1 MTRRADQDRRFF
13 SAILAAVLGTAVL
26 AALVLI
32 ASARVDAVAG
42 RSADDPP
49 LAVRITS
56 PLGRTG
62 TPGAVRIVARIER
75 AEDTALTSV
84 KFLVNGA
91 VVGEDAEGPVHAVD
105 WVDDNPFAP
114 TVISVEV
121 TDAKGRTATSKV
133 DLPAFD
139 FVEQAE
145 VISVLVEATVH
156 DKTGRPIGGLDKAGF
171 VLEEDGARQQLEV
184 VRPEVLPATY
194 VMLVDSSQSI
204 AHGVRFLRD
213 AVTRFMRYLRPDD
226 RVLVVP
232 FSRTIGAATGPT
244 NDVETVLE
252 ALLAVRPG
260 GGTAIYDAIVATSEM
275 IRRREGRHI
284 LVLLSDGYDEHSV
297 TTRDDAIKAVQTSGA
312 TAYVIGVGGI
322 AGISLKGEGLLKSF
336 AEATGGRAF
345 FPYRESEL
353 PVVHDRVA
361 ADVATRYV
369 LTYTPT
375 NQRVDGS
382 FRAIRLTTTDTDLVV
397 RTKPG
402 YYAPTPPPVRP
413 TLELTAVDENRRV
426 LDVTREDLVVIED
439 GVPQTVE
446 AFSEATSPVSIVLA
460 LDESGSMR
468 RSAEGVKAAARSFV
482 EALRKEDRLAVL
494 RFADKAEVAHDLTQF
509 RSDAL
514 KAIDE
519 YTSHGG
525 TALWDAVHESNAR
538 LRTAEGR
545 RVVVVM
551 TDGRDENA
559 AATGPG
565 SVTRYEDL
573 LEELRATGA
582 LVYAIGLGT
591 NVDRERLQGLA
602 LRTGGEAYFPET
614 VEALSA
620 EYARI
625 VENLRRQ
632 YVIGYTSTNSTRD
645 GAWRSVTVTSR
656 RPGVRIASRGGYFA
670 PQR

>member
-1 MTRRADQDRRFF
+1 MTRRTDRRRF
-13 SAILAAVLGTAVL
+13 SGAILAAVLIFAL
-26 AALVLI
+26 AGVRL
-32 ASARVDAVAG
+32 R
-42 RSADDPP
+42 ADDPP

-62 TPGAVRIVARIER
+62 TPGAVRIVARVERTGDVPIEG
-75 AEDTALTSV
+75 V
-84 KFLVNGA
+84 KFFVNGA
-91 VVGEDAEGPVHAVD
+91 PVGQDTDGPVYAVD

-114 TVISVEV
+114 TVITVEA
-121 TDAKGRTATSKV
+121 TDVKGRSATARV
-133 DLPAFD
+133 ELAAFD

-145 VISVLVEATVH
+145 VVSVLIEATVH
-156 DKTGRPIGGLDKAGF
+156 DKTGHPIAGLGKSNF
-171 VLEEDGARQQLEV
+171 VLEEDGARQELEV
-184 VRPEVLPATY
+184 VRPEIMPATY

-204 AHGVRFLRD
+204 AHGVGFLRD
-213 AVTRFMRYLRPDD
+213 AVTRFMRYLRPED

-232 FSRTIGAATGPT
+232 FSRTLGAATGPT
-244 NDVETVLE
+244 NDPETVLD
-252 ALLAVRPG
+252 ALLAVHPG
-260 GGTAIYDAIVATSEM
+260 GGTAIYDSIISTSEM
-275 IRRREGRHI
+275 IRKREGRHV

-297 TTRDDAIKAVQTSGA
+297 ATRDDAIRAVQTSGA
-312 TAYVIGVGGI
+312 TAYVIGVGGV
-322 AGISLKGEGLLKSF
+322 AGISMKGEALLKSF

-361 ADVATRYV
+361 ADVATRY
-369 LTYTPT
+369 LLSYTPT

-382 FRAIRLTTTDTDLVV
+382 WRAIRLVTAEAGLIV

-402 YYAPTPPPVRP
+402 YYAPKPPPVRP
-413 TLELTAVDENRRV
+413 TLELTAVDESRRA
-426 LDVTREDLVVIED
+426 LDVTREDLVVVED

-482 EALRKEDRLAVL
+482 DALRKEDRLAVL
-494 RFADKAEVAHDLTQF
+494 RFSDKAELAHDLTQF
-509 RSDAL
+509 RSDAM

-525 TALWDAVHESNAR
+525 TALWDAVHESNGR
-538 LRTAEGR
+538 LRTAQGR

-559 AATGPG
+559 TSSGPG
-565 SVTRYEDL
+565 SATKYDDL
-573 LEELRATGA
+573 VEELRTTGA

-591 NVDRERLQGLA
+591 NVDRDRLQALA
-602 LRTGGEAYFPET
+602 SGTGGEAYFPET

-632 YVIGYTSTNSTRD
+632 YVIGYTSTNSRRD
-645 GAWRSVTVTSR
+645 GAWRSVSVTSR

-670 PQR
+670 PPR

>member
-1 MTRRADQDRRFF
+1 MTPRADRPRAVRPGQLLG
-13 SAILAAVLGTAVL
+13 ALLAAVLSLVVIGGTAL
-26 AALVLI
+26 
-32 ASARVDAVAG
+32 R
-42 RSADDPP
+42 ADDPP
-49 LAVRITS
+49 LSVRITS

-62 TPGAVRIVARIER
+62 TPGAVRIVARVEP
-75 AEDTALTSV
+75 AGDTAIQGV
-84 KFLVNGA
+84 KFFVNGA
-91 VVGEDAEGPVHAVD
+91 AVGQDLDGPVYAVD
-105 WVDDNPFAP
+105 WLDDNPFAP

-121 TDAKGRTATSKV
+121 TDVKGRSATGKV
-133 DLPAFD
+133 DLAAFD

-156 DKTGRPIGGLDKAGF
+156 DKAGRPIGGLGKSGF
-171 VLEEDGARQQLEV
+171 ILEEDGARQELEV

-204 AHGVRFLRD
+204 AHGVGFLRD
-213 AVTRFMRYLRPDD
+213 AVTRFMRYLRPAD

-232 FSRTIGAATGPT
+232 FSRTLGAATGPT
-244 NDVETVLE
+244 NDVDTVLD
-252 ALLAVRPG
+252 ALLSVHPG
-260 GGTAIYDAIVATSEM
+260 GGTSIYDAIVATSEM
-275 IRRREGRHI
+275 IRRREGRHV

-297 TTRDDAIKAVQTSGA
+297 ATRDDAVRAVQTSGA
-312 TAYVIGVGGI
+312 TAYVIGVGGV
-322 AGISLKGEGLLKSF
+322 AGISLKGEALLKSF

-361 ADVATRYV
+361 ADVATRYL

-382 FRAIRLTTTDTDLVV
+382 FRAIRLVTADTALVV

-402 YYAPTPPPVRP
+402 YYAPKPPPVRP
-413 TLELTAVDENRRV
+413 TLELTAVDESRRV
-426 LDVTREDLVVIED
+426 LDVTREDLVVVED
-439 GVPQTVE
+439 GVAQTVE
-446 AFSEATSPVSIVLA
+446 AFSEASSPVSIVLA

-494 RFADKAEVAHDLTQF
+494 RFSDTAEIAHDLTQF
-509 RSDAL
+509 RTDAM

-525 TALWDAVHESNAR
+525 TALWDAVHESNGR

-559 AATGPG
+559 TANGPG
-565 SVTRYEDL
+565 SATKFDDL

-591 NVDRERLQGLA
+591 NVDRERLQALA
-602 LRTGGEAYFPET
+602 VRTGGEAYFPET
-614 VEALSA
+614 VDALSA

-632 YVIGYTSTNSTRD
+632 YVIGYTSTNSRRD
-645 GAWRSVTVTSR
+645 GAWRAVSVTSR

>member
-1 MTRRADQDRRFF
+1 MTRRTERGRRFF
-13 SAILAAVLGTAVL
+13 RTILAAMALGLV
-26 AALVLI
+26 AAGGVRLH
-32 ASARVDAVAG
+32 
-42 RSADDPP
+42 ADDPP
-49 LAVRITS
+49 LSVRITS

-62 TPGAVRIVARIER
+62 TPGAVRIVARVQPNG
-75 AEDTALTSV
+75 DTAIQGV
-84 KFLVNGA
+84 KFFVNGA
-91 VVGEDAEGPVHAVD
+91 SVGTDDDGPVYAVD
-105 WVDDNPFAP
+105 WLDDNPFAA

-121 TDAKGRTATSKV
+121 TDAKGRTATSRV
-133 DLPAFD
+133 DLAAFD

-156 DKTGRPIGGLDKAGF
+156 DKTGRPIGGLGKSGF
-171 VLEEDGARQQLEV
+171 FLEEDGARQELEV
-184 VRPEVLPATY
+184 VRPEALPATY

-204 AHGVRFLRD
+204 ARGVTFLRD
-213 AVTRFMRYLRPDD
+213 AVTRFMRYLRPAD

-232 FSRTIGAATGPT
+232 FSRTLGTATGPT
-244 NDVETVLE
+244 DDVDTVLD

-260 GGTAIYDAIVATSEM
+260 GGTSIYDAIVETSEM
-275 IRRREGRHI
+275 MRRREGRHV

-297 TTRDDAIKAVQTSGA
+297 ATRDDAIRAVQTSGA
-312 TAYVIGVGGI
+312 TAYVIGVGGV
-322 AGISLKGEGLLKSF
+322 AGISLKGEALLKSF

-353 PVVHDRVA
+353 PLVHDRVA
-361 ADVATRYV
+361 ADVATRYL

-382 FRAIRLTTTDTDLVV
+382 FRAIRLVTADPALVV

-402 YYAPTPPPVRP
+402 YYAPKPPPFRP
-413 TLELTAVDENRRV
+413 TLELTAVDESRRV
-426 LDVTREDLVVIED
+426 LDVTREDLVVVED
-439 GVPQTVE
+439 GIPQTVE

-468 RSAEGVKAAARSFV
+468 RSAEGVKTAARSFV
-482 EALRKEDRLAVL
+482 DALRKEDRLAVL
-494 RFADKAEVAHDLTQF
+494 RFSDKAEIAHDLTQF
-509 RSDAL
+509 RSDAQ

-519 YTSHGG
+519 YSSHGG
-525 TALWDAVHESNAR
+525 TALWDAVHESNGR
-538 LRTAEGR
+538 LGAAPGR

-559 AATGPG
+559 AANGPG
-565 SVTRYEDL
+565 SVTKYDDL
-573 LEELRATGA
+573 FEELRATGA

-591 NVDRERLQGLA
+591 NVDRERLQTLA
-602 LRTGGEAYFPET
+602 ARSGGEAYFPET

-632 YVIGYTSTNSTRD
+632 YVIGYTSTNSRRD
-645 GAWRSVTVTSR
+645 GAWRAVEVTSR
-656 RPGVRIASRGGYFA
+656 QPGVRIASRGGYFA

>member
-1 MTRRADQDRRFF
+1 M
-13 SAILAAVLGTAVL
+13 
-26 AALVLI
+26 
-32 ASARVDAVAG
+32 
-42 RSADDPP
+42 
-49 LAVRITS
+49 
-56 PLGRTG
+56 
-62 TPGAVRIVARIER
+62 
-75 AEDTALTSV
+75 
-84 KFLVNGA
+84 
-91 VVGEDAEGPVHAVD
+91 
-105 WVDDNPFAP
+105 
-114 TVISVEV
+114 
-121 TDAKGRTATSKV
+121 
-133 DLPAFD
+133 
-139 FVEQAE
+139 
-145 VISVLVEATVH
+145 ISVLVEATVH
-156 DKTGRPIGGLDKAGF
+156 DKTGRPIAGLGKSGF
-171 VLEEDGARQQLEV
+171 VLEEDGARQELEV
-184 VRPEVLPATY
+184 VRPEVMPATY

-204 AHGVRFLRD
+204 AHGVGFLRD

-244 NDVETVLE
+244 NDVETVLD

-260 GGTAIYDAIVATSEM
+260 GGTAIYDAIVNTSEM
-275 IRRREGRHI
+275 IRRREGRHV

-297 TTRDDAIKAVQTSGA
+297 ATRDDAIHAVQTSGA

-322 AGISLKGEGLLKSF
+322 AGISMKGEALLKSF

-361 ADVATRYV
+361 SDVATRYV

-382 FRAIRLTTTDTDLVV
+382 YRAIRLVTSDPALVV

-402 YYAPTPPPVRP
+402 YYAPKPPPVRP
-413 TLELTAVDENRRV
+413 TLELTAVDESRRV

-439 GVPQTVE
+439 GVAQTVE

-468 RSAEGVKAAARSFV
+468 RAAEGVKTAARSFV

-494 RFADKAEVAHDLTQF
+494 RFSDKAELAHDLTQF
-509 RSDAL
+509 RSDAM
-514 KAIDE
+514 KAIDD

-525 TALWDAVHESNAR
+525 TALWDAVHESNGR

-559 AATGPG
+559 TANGPG
-565 SVTRYEDL
+565 SVTKYEDL
-573 LEELRATGA
+573 LAELRATGA
-582 LVYAIGLGT
+582 SVYAIGLGT
-591 NVDRERLQGLA
+591 NVDRDRLQALA
-602 LRTGGEAYFPET
+602 NGTGGEAYFPET

-632 YVIGYTSTNSTRD
+632 YVIGYTSTNSRRD
-645 GAWRSVTVTSR
+645 GAWRAVSVTSR
-656 RPGVRIASRGGYFA
+656 QPGVRIASRGGYFA

>member
-1 MTRRADQDRRFF
+1 MTRKAERGRR
-13 SAILAAVLGTAVL
+13 SVGAILL
-26 AALVLI
+26 AAALGL
-32 ASARVDAVAG
+32 AVAAG
-42 RSADDPP
+42 PRLAARGEAGAGADDPP
-49 LAVRITS
+49 LSVRITS

-62 TPGAVRIVARIER
+62 TPGAVRIVARVER
-75 AEDTALTSV
+75 DGDTAIQGV
-84 KFLVNGA
+84 KFFVNG
-91 VVGEDAEGPVHAVD
+91 VGVGQDSEGPVYAVD

-114 TVISVEV
+114 TLISVEV
-121 TDAKGRTATSKV
+121 TDAKGRTATSQV
-133 DLPAFD
+133 DLAAFD

-156 DKTGRPIGGLDKAGF
+156 DKTGRSIAGLGKSGF
-171 VLEEDGARQQLEV
+171 VLEEDGARQQLDV
-184 VRPEVLPATY
+184 VRPEALPATY

-204 AHGVRFLRD
+204 AHGVGFLRD
-213 AVTRFMRYLRPDD
+213 AVTRFMRYLRPED

-244 NDVETVLE
+244 NDVETVLD

-260 GGTAIYDAIVATSEM
+260 GGTAIYDAIIETSEM
-275 IRRREGRHI
+275 IRRREGRHV

-297 TTRDDAIKAVQTSGA
+297 AARDDAIRAVQTSGA
-312 TAYVIGVGGI
+312 TAYVIGVGGV

-361 ADVATRYV
+361 ADVATRYL

-382 FRAIRLTTTDTDLVV
+382 WRSIRLTTADPALVV
-397 RTKPG
+397 RAKPG
-402 YYAPTPPPVRP
+402 YFAPKPPPVRP
-413 TLELTAVDENRRV
+413 TLELTAVDESRRV
-426 LDVTREDLVVIED
+426 LDVTREDLVVVED

-460 LDESGSMR
+460 LDQSGSMR
-468 RSAEGVKAAARSFV
+468 RSADGVKAAARSFV
-482 EALRKEDRLAVL
+482 EALRQEDRLAVL
-494 RFADKAEVAHDLTQF
+494 RFSDKAELAHDLTQF

-519 YTSHGG
+519 YTSQGG
-525 TALWDAVHESNAR
+525 TALWDAVHEANGR
-538 LRTAEGR
+538 LRTVEGR

-559 AATGPG
+559 SASGPG

-573 LEELRATGA
+573 LEELRASGA
-582 LVYAIGLGT
+582 LVYVIGMGT

-602 LRTGGEAYFPET
+602 ARTGGEAYFPET
-614 VEALSA
+614 VEAVSA

-645 GAWRSVTVTSR
+645 GAWRAVSVTSR

>member
-1 MTRRADQDRRFF
+1 MTLRAEQRGFL
-13 SAILAAVLGTAVL
+13 SAILAVAL
-26 AALVLI
+26 ALVL
-32 ASARVDAVAG
+32 VAAAG
-42 RSADDPP
+42 VPLRADDPP
-49 LAVRITS
+49 LAIRITS

-62 TPGAVRIVARIER
+62 TPGAVRIVARVEH
-75 AEDTALTSV
+75 AGDTAIQGV
-84 KFLVNGA
+84 KFFVNGTA
-91 VVGEDAEGPVHAVD
+91 VGQDTDGPVYAVD

-114 TVISVEV
+114 TVITAEV
-121 TDAKGRTATSKV
+121 TDAKGRSATAKV
-133 DLPAFD
+133 DLAAFD

-156 DKTGRPIGGLDKAGF
+156 DKTGRPIAGLGKSAF
-171 VLEEDGARQQLEV
+171 ILEEDGAPQQLEV
-184 VRPEVLPATY
+184 VRPEIMPATY

-204 AHGVRFLRD
+204 AHGVGFLRD
-213 AVTRFMRYLRPDD
+213 AVTRFMRYLRPED

-244 NDVETVLE
+244 NDVETVLD
-252 ALLAVRPG
+252 ALLAVHPG
-260 GGTAIYDAIVATSEM
+260 GGTAIYDAIISTSEM
-275 IRRREGRHI
+275 IRKREGRHV

-297 TTRDDAIKAVQTSGA
+297 ATRDDAIRAVQASGA

-322 AGISLKGEGLLKSF
+322 AGISMKGEALLKNF

-353 PVVHDRVA
+353 PVVHDKVA
-361 ADVATRYV
+361 SDVATRYL

-382 FRAIRLTTTDTDLVV
+382 WRAIRLVTADTGLVV

-402 YYAPTPPPVRP
+402 YYAPKPPPVRP
-413 TLELTAVDENRRV
+413 TLELTAVDESRRV
-426 LDVTREDLVVIED
+426 LDMTREDLVVVED

-468 RSAEGVKAAARSFV
+468 RAADGVKAAARSFV
-482 EALRKEDRLAVL
+482 DALRKEDRLAVL
-494 RFADKAEVAHDLTQF
+494 RFSDKAEIAHDLTQF
-509 RSDAL
+509 RSDAM

-559 AATGPG
+559 TANGPG
-565 SVTRYEDL
+565 SVTKYDDL
-573 LEELRATGA
+573 LVELRATGA
-582 LVYAIGLGT
+582 LVYTIGLGT
-591 NVDRERLQGLA
+591 NVDRDRLQALA
-602 LRTGGEAYFPET
+602 AGTGGEAYFPET

-620 EYARI
+620 EYGRI

-632 YVIGYTSTNSTRD
+632 YVIGYTSTNSRRD
-645 GAWRSVTVTSR
+645 GAWRAVSVTSR
-656 RPGVRIASRGGYFA
+656 QPGVRIASRGGYFA

>member
-1 MTRRADQDRRFF
+1 MTRRADPGRFRR
-13 SAILAAVLGTAVL
+13 AILVAVLSFV
-26 AALVLI
+26 AA
-32 ASARVDAVAG
+32 AGARL
-42 RSADDPP
+42 RADDPP

-62 TPGAVRIVARIER
+62 TPGAVRIVARVQPDG
-75 AEDTALTSV
+75 DTQIQGV
-84 KFLVNGA
+84 KFFVNGA
-91 VVGEDAEGPVHAVD
+91 VVGEDVEGPVYAVD

-114 TVISVEV
+114 TQISVEA
-121 TDAKGRTATSKV
+121 TDVKGRSATSRI
-133 DLPAFD
+133 DLAAFD

-156 DKTGRPIGGLDKAGF
+156 DKAGRPIGGLDKSGF
-171 VLEEDGARQQLEV
+171 VLEEDGTRQELEL
-184 VRPEVLPATY
+184 VRPEIMPATY

-204 AHGVRFLRD
+204 AHGVTFLRD
-213 AVTRFMRYLRPDD
+213 AVTRFMRYLRPAD

-232 FSRTIGAATGPT
+232 FSRTIAAATGPT
-244 NDVETVLE
+244 NDLDTVLD
-252 ALLAVRPG
+252 ALLAVRPH

-275 IRRREGRHI
+275 IRRREGRHV

-297 TTRDDAIKAVQTSGA
+297 ATRDDAVRAVQTSGA
-312 TAYVIGVGGI
+312 TAYVIGIGGV

-353 PVVHDRVA
+353 PIVHDRVA
-361 ADVATRYV
+361 ADVATRYL

-382 FRAIRLTTTDTDLVV
+382 FRAIRLVAADSTLVV
-397 RTKPG
+397 RAKPG
-402 YYAPTPPPVRP
+402 YYAPKPPPVRP
-413 TLELTAVDENRRV
+413 TLELTAVDESRGV
-426 LDVTREDLVVIED
+426 LDVTREDLVVVED
-439 GVPQTVE
+439 GVAQTVE

-482 EALRKEDRLAVL
+482 TALRKEDRLAVL
-494 RFADKAEVAHDLTQF
+494 RFSDTAEIAHDLTQF
-509 RSDAL
+509 RSDAM

-525 TALWDAVHESNAR
+525 TALWDAVHQSLGR
-538 LRTAEGR
+538 LRTSEGR

-559 AATGPG
+559 SASGPG
-565 SVTRYEDL
+565 SATKFEDL
-573 LEELRATGA
+573 LEELRTTGA

-591 NVDRERLQGLA
+591 NVDRERLQALA
-602 LRTGGEAYFPET
+602 ARTGGEAYFPET
-614 VEALSA
+614 VDALAA
-620 EYARI
+620 EYGRI

-632 YVIGYTSTNSTRD
+632 YVIGYTSTNSRRD
-645 GAWRSVTVTSR
+645 GAWRTVSVTSR
-656 RPGVRIASRGGYFA
+656 KPGVRIASRGGYFA

>member
-1 MTRRADQDRRFF
+1 MTPKVERRRR
-13 SAILAAVLGTAVL
+13 SVGAILLAAALGLVVAVGGRLAAREHGAAVV
-26 AALVLI
+26 
-32 ASARVDAVAG
+32 
-42 RSADDPP
+42 DDPP
-49 LAVRITS
+49 LSVRITS

-62 TPGAVRIVARIER
+62 TPGAVRIVARVER
-75 AEDTALTSV
+75 DGDTAIQAV
-84 KFLVNGA
+84 RFFVNGA
-91 VVGEDAEGPVHAVD
+91 SVGQDVDGPVYAVE

-121 TDAKGRTATSKV
+121 TDAKGRSATSRV
-133 DLPAFD
+133 DLAAFD

-156 DKTGRPIGGLDKAGF
+156 DKAGRSIGGLGKSGF
-171 VLEEDGARQQLEV
+171 VLDEDGARQELDV
-184 VRPEVLPATY
+184 VRPESLPATY

-204 AHGVRFLRD
+204 AHGVGFLRD

-244 NDVETVLE
+244 HDVETVLD

-260 GGTAIYDAIVATSEM
+260 GGTAIYDALVQTSEM

-284 LVLLSDGYDEHSV
+284 LVLLSDGYDEHSAS
-297 TTRDDAIKAVQTSGA
+297 TRDDAIRAVQTSGA
-312 TAYVIGVGGI
+312 TAYVIGVGGV
-322 AGISLKGEGLLKSF
+322 AGISLKGEALLKSF

-345 FPYRESEL
+345 FPYRQSEL
-353 PVVHDRVA
+353 PNVHDRVA
-361 ADVATRYV
+361 ADVATRYL
-369 LTYTPT
+369 LTYTPK

-382 FRAIRLTTTDTDLVV
+382 WRSIRLVAADPALIV
-397 RTKPG
+397 RAKPG
-402 YYAPTPPPVRP
+402 YFAPKPPPVRP
-413 TLELTAVDENRRV
+413 TLELTAVDESRRV
-426 LDVTREDLVVIED
+426 LDVTREDLVVVED

-468 RSAEGVKAAARSFV
+468 RAAEGVKAAARSFV
-482 EALRKEDRLAVL
+482 DALRQEDRLAVL
-494 RFADKAEVAHDLTQF
+494 RFSDKAEVAHDLTQF
-509 RSDAL
+509 RSDAM

-525 TALWDAVHESNAR
+525 TALWDAVHEANGR
-538 LRTAEGR
+538 LRTVEGR

-559 AATGPG
+559 SGSGPG
-565 SVTRYEDL
+565 SVTEYDEL
-573 LEELRATGA
+573 LEDLRATGA
-582 LVYAIGLGT
+582 LVYAIGLGS
-591 NVDRERLQGLA
+591 NVDRDRLQA
-602 LRTGGEAYFPET
+602 LVARTGGEAYFPET
-614 VEALSA
+614 VEAVSG

-645 GAWRSVTVTSR
+645 GAWRAVSVTSR

>member
-1 MTRRADQDRRFF
+1 MTPRAEQYRVY
-13 SAILAAVLGTAVL
+13 SAVL
-26 AALVLI
+26 AAILAIVAVLGV
-32 ASARVDAVAG
+32 RL
-42 RSADDPP
+42 RADDPP
-49 LAVRITS
+49 LTVRITS

-62 TPGAVRIVARIER
+62 TPGSVRIVARVER
-75 AEDTALTSV
+75 AEDPVQGAR
-84 KFLVNGA
+84 FFVNGA
-91 VVGEDAEGPVHAVD
+91 MVGQDADGPVYAVD
-105 WVDDNPFAP
+105 WLDDNPFAP
-114 TVISVEV
+114 TTISVEV
-121 TDAKGRTATSKV
+121 TDSKGRTATSKV
-133 DLPAFD
+133 DLAAFD
-139 FVEQAE
+139 YVEQAE

-156 DKTGRPIGGLDKAGF
+156 DKTGRPISGMGKSGF
-171 VLEEDGARQQLEV
+171 VLHEDGTRQELEV

-204 AHGVRFLRD
+204 AHGVAFLRD
-213 AVTRFMRYLRPDD
+213 AVTRFMKHLRPAD

-244 NDVETVLE
+244 DDVETVLD
-252 ALLAVRPG
+252 AMLAVRPG
-260 GGTAIYDAIVATSEM
+260 GGTAIYDSIIATSEM
-275 IRRREGRHI
+275 IKKREGRHV
-284 LVLLSDGYDEHSV
+284 LVLLSDGYDEHSHA
-297 TTRDDAIKAVQTSGA
+297 TRDDAVQAVQASGA
-312 TAYVIGVGGI
+312 TAYVIGIGGI
-322 AGISLKGEGLLKSF
+322 AGISLKGEGLLKAF

-361 ADVATRYV
+361 SDVATRYV

-382 FRAIRLTTTDTDLVV
+382 WRAIRLVAADPTLVV

-402 YYAPTPPPVRP
+402 YFAPKPPPVRP
-413 TLELTAVDENRRV
+413 TLELTAVDESRRV
-426 LDVTREDLVVIED
+426 LDVTREDLVVVED
-439 GVPQTVE
+439 GVAQTVE

-482 EALRKEDRLAVL
+482 DALRKEDRLAVL
-494 RFADKAEVAHDLTQF
+494 RFSDKAEVAHDLTQF
-509 RSDAL
+509 RSDAI

-519 YTSHGG
+519 YNSHGG
-525 TALWDAVHESNAR
+525 TALWDAVHESLGR
-538 LRTAEGR
+538 LKAAQGR

-559 AATGPG
+559 AANGPG
-565 SVTRYEDL
+565 STTKYEDL
-573 LEELRATGA
+573 ADELKATGA

-591 NVDRERLQGLA
+591 NVDRERLQA
-602 LRTGGEAYFPET
+602 LVAGTGGEAYFPET
-614 VEALSA
+614 VDALSA

-645 GAWRSVTVTSR
+645 GAWRSVSVTSR
-656 RPGVRIASRGGYFA
+656 KPGVRIASRGGYFA

>member
-1 MTRRADQDRRFF
+1 MTRKADRSRRSFGALLVAAGLGL
-13 SAILAAVLGTAVL
+13 AIAGGARLAADGT
-26 AALVLI
+26 
-32 ASARVDAVAG
+32 G
-42 RSADDPP
+42 RPAADDPP
-49 LAVRITS
+49 LSVRITS

-62 TPGAVRIVARIER
+62 TPGAVRIVARVER
-75 AEDTALTSV
+75 DGDTAIQGV
-84 KFLVNGA
+84 RFFVNGA
-91 VVGEDAEGPVHAVD
+91 SVGQDAEGPVYAVD

-121 TDAKGRTATSKV
+121 TDAKGRTATSRV
-133 DLPAFD
+133 DLAAFD

-156 DKTGRPIGGLDKAGF
+156 DKTGRSIAGIGKSGF
-171 VLEEDGARQQLEV
+171 VLEEDGARQELEV
-184 VRPEVLPATY
+184 VRPEALPATY

-204 AHGVRFLRD
+204 AHGVSFLRD
-213 AVTRFMRYLRPDD
+213 AVTRFMRYLRPED

-244 NDVETVLE
+244 NDVDTVLD

-260 GGTAIYDAIVATSEM
+260 GGTAIYDALVQTSEM
-275 IRRREGRHI
+275 IRRREGRHV

-297 TTRDDAIKAVQTSGA
+297 ATRDDAIRAVQTSGA

-353 PVVHDRVA
+353 PNVHDRVA
-361 ADVATRYV
+361 SDVATRYL

-382 FRAIRLTTTDTDLVV
+382 WRSIRLVAADPTLVV
-397 RTKPG
+397 RAKPG
-402 YYAPTPPPVRP
+402 YFAPKPPPVRP
-413 TLELTAVDENRRV
+413 TLELTAVDESRRV
-426 LDVTREDLVVIED
+426 LDVTREDLVVVED
-439 GVPQTVE
+439 GVVQTVE

-482 EALRKEDRLAVL
+482 QALRQEDRLAVL
-494 RFADKAEVAHDLTQF
+494 RFSDKAEVAHDLTQF
-509 RSDAL
+509 RSDAM

-525 TALWDAVHESNAR
+525 TALWDAVHEANGR
-538 LRTAEGR
+538 LRAAEGR

-559 AATGPG
+559 SASGPG
-565 SVTRYEDL
+565 SATKYDDL

-602 LRTGGEAYFPET
+602 ARTGGEAYFPET
-614 VEALSA
+614 VEAVSA

-645 GAWRSVTVTSR
+645 GAWRAVAVTSR
-656 RPGVRIASRGGYFA
+656 RPGVRIASRGGYVA

>member
-1 MTRRADQDRRFF
+1 MTRRTDRRRALC
-13 SAILAAVLGTAVL
+13 AIVAVVLSLVAAGGV
-26 AALVLI
+26 
-32 ASARVDAVAG
+32 RV
-42 RSADDPP
+42 RADDPP

-62 TPGAVRIVARIER
+62 TPGAVRIVARVEP
-75 AEDTALTSV
+75 AGVALQTVKFFVNGTSV
-84 KFLVNGA
+84 GTDN
-91 VVGEDAEGPVHAVD
+91 DGPVYAVD

-121 TDAKGRTATSKV
+121 TDTKGHTATNKV
-133 DLPAFD
+133 DLAAFD

-145 VISVLVEATVH
+145 VISVLLEATVH
-156 DKTGRPIGGLDKAGF
+156 DKTGRPIGGLDKSAF
-171 VLEEDGARQQLEV
+171 ALEEDGARQELEV
-184 VRPEVLPATY
+184 VRPEALPATY

-204 AHGVRFLRD
+204 AHGIGFLRD
-213 AVTRFMRYLRPDD
+213 AVTRFMRYLRPAD
-226 RVLVVP
+226 RVLVIP

-244 NDVETVLE
+244 DDVDTVLD
-252 ALLAVRPG
+252 ALLAVHPG
-260 GGTAIYDAIVATSEM
+260 GGTSIYDAIVSTSEM
-275 IRRREGRHI
+275 IRRREGRHV

-297 TTRDDAIKAVQTSGA
+297 ATRDDAVRAVQTSGA
-312 TAYVIGVGGI
+312 TAYVIGVGGV
-322 AGISLKGEGLLKSF
+322 AGISMKGEALLKSF

-353 PVVHDRVA
+353 PIIHDRVA
-361 ADVATRYV
+361 ADVATRYL

-382 FRAIRLTTTDTDLVV
+382 FRAVRLVTNDKTLIV

-402 YYAPTPPPVRP
+402 YFAPKPPPVRP
-413 TLELTAVDENRRV
+413 TLELTAVDDNRRV
-426 LDVTREDLVVIED
+426 LDVTREDLVVVED

-494 RFADKAEVAHDLTQF
+494 RFADKAEIAHDLTQF
-509 RSDAL
+509 RSEAM

-525 TALWDAVHESNAR
+525 TALWDAVHEANGR
-538 LRTAEGR
+538 LRTVEGR

-559 AATGPG
+559 AANGPG
-565 SVTRYEDL
+565 STTSFDDL
-573 LEELRATGA
+573 LEELRTSGA
-582 LVYAIGLGT
+582 LVYAIGLGS
-591 NVDRERLQGLA
+591 NVDRDRLQALA
-602 LRTGGEAYFPET
+602 ARTGGEASFPET
-614 VEALSA
+614 VEALSG

-632 YVIGYTSTNSTRD
+632 YVIGYTSTNSRRD
-645 GAWRSVTVTSR
+645 GGWRAVSVTSR
-656 RPGVRIASRGGYFA
+656 RAGVRIASRGGYFA
-670 PQR
+670 PPR

>member
-1 MTRRADQDRRFF
+1 MTRRADRARFLF
-13 SAILAAVLGTAVL
+13 AILT
-26 AALVLI
+26 AALMV
-32 ASARVDAVAG
+32 VAAG
-42 RSADDPP
+42 GVGLHADDPP
-49 LAVRITS
+49 LSVRITS

-62 TPGAVRIVARIER
+62 TPGTVRIVARVEP
-75 AEDTALTSV
+75 AGDTPIQGVKFFVNGTSV
-84 KFLVNGA
+84 GQDL
-91 VVGEDAEGPVHAVD
+91 EGPVYAVE

-114 TVISVEV
+114 TVISVEA
-121 TDAKGRTATSKV
+121 TDAKGHSATSRV
-133 DLPAFD
+133 ELAAFD

-156 DKTGRPIGGLDKAGF
+156 DKTGRPIGGLDKSGF
-171 VLEEDGARQQLEV
+171 VLEEDGARQELEV
-184 VRPEVLPATY
+184 VRPEILPATY

-204 AHGVRFLRD
+204 ARGVGFLRD
-213 AVTRFMRYLRPDD
+213 AVTRFMRYLRKDD

-244 NDVETVLE
+244 NDVETVLD
-252 ALLAVRPG
+252 ALVAVRPG
-260 GGTAIYDAIVATSEM
+260 GGTAIYDAIVSTSEM
-275 IRRREGRHI
+275 IRKREGRHV

-297 TTRDDAIKAVQTSGA
+297 ATRDDAVRAVQGSGA
-312 TAYVIGVGGI
+312 TAYVIGIGGV

-361 ADVATRYV
+361 SDVATRYL

-382 FRAIRLTTTDTDLVV
+382 WRSIRLVTADSTLVV
-397 RTKPG
+397 RSKPG
-402 YYAPTPPPVRP
+402 YFAPKPPPVRP
-413 TLELTAVDENRRV
+413 TLELTAVDESRRV
-426 LDVTREDLVVIED
+426 LDVTREDLVVVED

-468 RSAEGVKAAARSFV
+468 RSADGVKAAARSFV
-482 EALRKEDRLAVL
+482 EALRQEDRLAVL
-494 RFADKAEVAHDLTQF
+494 RFSDKAEVAHDLTQF
-509 RSDAL
+509 RSDAM

-525 TALWDAVHESNAR
+525 TALWDAVHESNDR
-538 LRTAEGR
+538 LRTAQGR

-559 AATGPG
+559 AANGPG
-565 SVTRYEDL
+565 SVTKYDDL

-591 NVDRERLQGLA
+591 NVDRDRLQALA
-602 LRTGGEAYFPET
+602 ARTGGEAYFPET
-614 VEALSA
+614 VEALSV

-632 YVIGYTSTNSTRD
+632 YVIGYTSTNSRRD
-645 GAWRSVTVTSR
+645 GGWRAVLVTSR